1 MLSFSLSKTLNKGG
15 RCAPPSGR
23 WQTHQWPLL
32 GANCSYVCKDGVN
45 YHYDEKKAVG
55 LEHER
60 QEYLS
65 KIYDCHATNVN
76 CSSMNQ
82 AIEHLNASLLYFAV
96 LKKEQ
101 GNLEEFDLSIQEMLF
116 PLKKFEPFLFWDDL
130 YKCIRISEMLPESFC
145 EEEEENIRTCIEE
158 IDDAL
163 SSKIISLEKKH

>member
-1 MLSFSLSKTLNKGG
+1 
-15 RCAPPSGR
+15 
-23 WQTHQWPLL
+23 
-32 GANCSYVCKDGVN
+32 
-45 YHYDEKKAVG
+45 
-55 LEHER
+55 
-60 QEYLS
+60 
-65 KIYDCHATNVN
+65 
-76 CSSMNQ
+76 MNQ